1 MAEIPHCHPMKTAPL
16 RTWLPRVSQSLCAAL
31 NAVLCRLARGRRE
44 LLRNAA
50 AVIISVWGVN
60 AAQAGTTWDGGGAD
74 DNWGTSANWNPDG
87 PPPVGST
94 VDLIF
99 DGSTRLTPFNN
110 YTAFDDFHSL
120 TFAAG
125 AGAFTVS
132 GNSVDLFGKIEN
144 YSTNTQT
151 LALSDIAINGGQP
164 GTGEFNPVNGDLVI
178 SSANVF
184 TNGNNVRVFG
194 VNNKAVTFGAGTVIS
209 QSGGVVVEQASN
221 VVLLGANTYTGGTTV
236 NAGSLTIGNGG
247 TAGAISGSSAVSVAG
262 GAQMTWNNNNDTAGR
277 TIANNLSGAGT
288 VLFQGTNSVANQVFS
303 HYALTGTNSGL
314 TGTLKVSGARIQASS
329 AAHLGSAAVDLQTG
343 ASAMLTGTNTFTNSF
358 TIGNGAG
365 WRDSGFY
372 VGALRLEGSQTLN
385 GNITLNNTTGIVLG
399 DNSGANSAIGG
410 WAAGTHALNGVISG
424 PGDFAMS
431 RFTSWNGGAT
441 QAVNITLGGNQSNTF
456 TGKTVVDGQGGVASL
471 ILAKTGGAVAIA
483 PNTAVQMGSGTGG
496 QFNLRMGG
504 SNQFGSGVVMNFVNA
519 SGQWGRFDLLDTNQT
534 LAGMNA
540 GTLTTQGGA
549 VTQNGGLNVNTT
561 AATATLTLNGSGT
574 YLYNGYM
581 RNVDT
586 GGTGKLALVKAG
598 TGTQTLAGNQI
609 TYNGDTTINSGT
621 LVLADTTAFG
631 SAITVNAG
639 GTLTANRTALGGGA
653 RSAIMANGVN
663 LAGGTLNIDN
673 AGSGLAGGWTTFTA
687 ANGLTGTG
695 TINVNSG
702 VFSRDNTFANVI
714 NTSATVN
721 VAAGAFFG
729 AGRGGNSTIGALNG
743 AGIVSTLWAGANQGS
758 ITIGNGDGTG
768 VFTGTV
774 SGDGSNGA
782 DLTQQG
788 GILSVIKVGTGT
800 QTFSGAASSYK
811 GGTTVNGGTL
821 VLDNTP
827 LIGTLGGTG
836 AWTIAGGAN
845 LTVSTSNVAVDNWVT
860 QAALTG
866 TGTLTKEGT
875 GWFQFRGGVPANF
888 AGSIVINNG
897 RFGNGF
903 NSTVWTNSTADVFV
917 GATGELDLRTDD
929 MRVDELTG
937 SGTVINTFALG
948 EANNTLTVGSNNGS
962 SQFDGV
968 IRGIGGVGANNTS
981 IDVGRNSL
989 AKIGTGTFTLTGA
1002 NVYGGTTTASEGT
1015 LRIAGGDN
1023 RLPVGT
1029 ALTVNGGATSGG
1041 TFDLNARSQTV
1052 AALSGGS
1059 GAVTGTVTNTATGTG
1074 TINVTG
1080 TSTYDG
1086 VIQDGGAG
1094 KLTALTKSGVGTLA
1108 LTGTNTQSGQ
1118 TLITGGALRQGSAG
1132 ALSPNS
1138 NVNMN
1143 GGIVELGVTDFT
1155 AALGT
1160 GNGQMQFTGSGG
1172 FGAFGGTRVADIGGA
1187 AATMTWGTGNFVPD
1201 GSNLI
1206 LSGPNSDSTIR
1217 FLNPID
1223 LNGGSRRITSL
1234 GGTAAVDAEIAGNIT
1249 NGSLALVPGGSLFQI
1264 TGQITAPVV
1273 VENGSGAYGV
1283 PQVVLQR
1290 AGGNAVTGA
1299 LQIGHLPLAA
1309 PASAAGLALGLPD
1322 QIADTTVVTFGAA
1335 QGRWSYFNM
1344 QGNSETI
1351 AGLSNLAGMDGG
1363 VVQVVESEASP
1374 GTNSTLTLNVTSGTQ
1389 SYFGH
1394 IRDRSSGWTNNG
1406 GGTGRLNFVKT
1417 GAGTQELATWNNQT
1431 WSGTTDV
1438 QQGTLR
1444 LVLNNGANLPGA
1456 LSVSSGGTLEFS
1468 PAGTNNQNI
1477 TGALSGTG
1485 DLVKTG
1491 TGTTSLWNGVSLTGS
1506 ITVSEGRLRN
1516 DGNSANWSSNSA
1528 NLTVTA
1534 AGIFDLRADSA
1545 RVNELN
1551 GDGLITNSYGN
1562 GIGVHDTLTVGV
1574 ANGGG
1579 VFSGTITDGGS
1590 GSGDGLGGNAFTKEG
1605 TGTQILSGNNT
1616 YTGITTISGGVLQIG
1631 SGGTS
1636 GTLGTGTV
1644 TNNATL
1650 AYDRSDAVTVANNIT
1665 GTGNL
1670 SQQGDGTLTLSGT
1683 NSLGGVVTALSGT
1696 LSITGQTTF
1705 GSMNIANG
1713 ATLGG
1718 NGTLTSAGGD
1728 VILASGSHLAPGT
1741 SPGVLTVDLTGGTFD
1756 ISGAVTPAAS
1766 AALVFELGNP
1776 DSDGVLLN
1784 NTFLNIGNGVLG
1796 FDDFVFSAAAGFGEG
1811 TYVLFNGTSPITG
1824 SLAGNL
1830 SGAVA
1835 GSYLGTLGTADGG
1848 NDLVLTVVPEPGS
1861 AVLLVSGLALITR
1874 RRRR

>member
-1 MAEIPHCHPMKTAPL
+1 M
-16 RTWLPRVSQSLCAAL
+16 
-31 NAVLCRLARGRRE
+31 
-44 LLRNAA
+44 
-50 AVIISVWGVN
+50 ISVWGVN
-60 AAQAGTTWDGGGAD
+60 TAQAGTTWDGGGAD
-74 DNWGTSANWNPDG
+74 DNWGTAGNWNPDG
-87 PPPVGST
+87 PPPVGGT
-94 VDLIF
+94 VDLTF
-99 DGSTRLTPFNN
+99 DGTTRLTPFNN
-110 YTAFDDFHSL
+110 YTAWDDFHSL

-125 AGAFTVS
+125 AGAFTLS

-151 LALSDIAINGGQP
+151 IGLTDIAINAGQP

-194 VNNKAVTFGAGTVIS
+194 VNNKTVTFGTGTVIS
-209 QSGGVVVEQASN
+209 QTGGVTVEQASN
-221 VVLLGANTYTGGTTV
+221 VVLLGANTYTGSTTV
-236 NAGSLTIGNGG
+236 NAGTLTVGNG
-247 TAGAISGSSAVSVAG
+247 TNAGSIAGGSNVTVAA
-262 GAQMTWNNNNDTAGR
+262 GAQMTWNNSNSSGSSITL
-277 TIANNLSGAGT
+277 ANNLSGAGT
-288 VLFQGTNSVANQVFS
+288 VLLQGSNSNANQGFS
-303 HYALTGTNSGL
+303 NYNLTGNNAGF
-314 TGTLKVSGARIQASS
+314 TGTLRLNGSRAIANTAAQFSSG
-329 AAHLGSAAVDLQTG
+329 AVDLQTG
-343 ASAMLTGTNTFTNSF
+343 ASLLLTGTNTLTNNI
-358 TIGNGAG
+358 TVGNGAG
-365 WRDSGFY
+365 WADAGFY

-385 GNITLNNTTGIVLG
+385 GNITLNNTTGIVNG
-399 DNSGANSAIGG
+399 QNPSQYAAIGG
-410 WAAGTHALNGVISG
+410 WSAGTHSLNGVISG

-431 RFTSWNGGAT
+431 RYTSWNGGAT
-441 QAVNITLGGNQSNTF
+441 QAVNITLGGSSSNTY

-483 PNTAVQMGSGTGG
+483 ANTTVQMGSATGG

-534 LAGMNA
+534 LAGLNA
-540 GTLTTQGGA
+540 GALATQGGA
-549 VTQNGGLNVNTT
+549 VIQNGGLNVNTT
-561 AATATLTLNGSGT
+561 TATAVLTLDGSGT

-586 GGTGKLALVKAG
+586 GGTGKLALVKNG

-609 TYNGDTTINSGT
+609 TYNGGTTINGGT
-621 LVLADTTAFG
+621 LVLADTTAFA
-631 SAITVNAG
+631 SAITVNSG
-639 GTLTANRTALGGGA
+639 GTLTASRNALGGVA
-653 RSAIMANGVN
+653 RSPIMANAVN
-663 LAGGTLNIDN
+663 LNGGTLNIDN
-673 AGSGLAGGWTTFTA
+673 AGTGLAGGWTTFNA
-687 ANGLTGTG
+687 ANGLTGSG
-695 TINVNSG
+695 TININSG
-702 VFSRDNTFANVI
+702 VFSRDNTVANAI

-743 AGIVSTLWAGANQGS
+743 AGVVSTLWAGGSAGS
-758 ITIGNGDGTG
+758 ITVGNGDGSG
-768 VFTGTV
+768 NFTGTL
-774 SGDGSNGA
+774 SGNGSNGT
-782 DLTQQG
+782 DLTQNG
-788 GILSVIKVGTGT
+788 GVLSVIKVGTGT
-800 QTFSGAASSYK
+800 QTFSGAASNYTGS
-811 GGTTVNGGTL
+811 TTVNGGTL
-821 VLDNTP
+821 ILDGTN
-827 LIGTLGGTG
+827 LINTG

-845 LTVSTSNVAVDNWVT
+845 LTVNTANAAVDNWVA
-860 QAALTG
+860 QGALTG
-866 TGTLTKEGT
+866 TGTLTKTGT
-875 GWFQFRGGVPANF
+875 GWFQFRGGAPANF

-903 NSTVWTNSTADVFV
+903 NTTVWTNSTADVFV

-948 EANNTLTVGSNNGS
+948 ETNNTLTVGSNNGS

-1002 NVYGGTTTASEGT
+1002 NVYGGTTTVSDGT

-1029 ALTVNGGATSGG
+1029 ALTVNGGATAGG
-1041 TFDLNARSQTV
+1041 TFDLNARNQTV

-1059 GAVTGTVTNTATGTG
+1059 GAVTGRVTNTATGTG

-1094 KLTALTKSGVGTLA
+1094 MITALTKSGTGTLV
-1108 LTGTNTQSGQ
+1108 LTGANTQSGQ
-1118 TLITGGALRQGSAG
+1118 TLITGGALRQASAT

-1143 GGIVELGVTDFT
+1143 GGIVELGVADFVDP
-1155 AALGT
+1155 LGT
-1160 GNGQMQFTGSGG
+1160 GNGQLQFTGNGG
-1172 FGAFGGTRVADIGGA
+1172 FGAFGGTRIANIGGA
-1187 AATMTWGTGNFVPD
+1187 AGTMTWGTGNFVPD
-1201 GSNLI
+1201 GSSLI

-1223 LNGGSRRITSL
+1223 LNGGTRRIISL

-1249 NGSLALVPGGSLFQI
+1249 NGSLALAPGGALFQV
-1264 TGQITAPVV
+1264 TGQISAPVV

-1299 LQIGHLPLAA
+1299 LQIGNLPLAS
-1309 PASAAGLALGLPD
+1309 PASAAGVALGLPD

-1335 QGRWSYFNM
+1335 QGRWSYFNL

-1351 AGLSNLAGMDGG
+1351 GGLSNLAGMDGG
-1363 VVQVVESEASP
+1363 VVQLVEAEPSP

-1389 SYFGH
+1389 SYLGH
-1394 IRDRSSGWTNNG
+1394 IRDRQNGWTNNA

-1444 LVLNNGANLPGA
+1444 LVLNNATTLPGA
-1456 LSVSSGGTLEFS
+1456 LSVSSGATLEFA

-1491 TGTTSLWNGVSLTGS
+1491 TGTTSLWGGVGLSGN

-1516 DGNSANWSSNSA
+1516 DGNLANWSSNSA
-1528 NLTVTA
+1528 NLTVAA

-1562 GIGVHDTLTVGV
+1562 GVGVHDTLTVGV

-1579 VFSGTITDGGS
+1579 VFSGVITDGGG
-1590 GSGDGLGGNAFTKEG
+1590 GSGEGLGSNSFTKEG

-1616 YTGITTISGGVLQIG
+1616 YSGITTISGGVLQIG

-1636 GTLGTGTV
+1636 GSLGTGAV
-1644 TNNATL
+1644 TDNATL
-1650 AYDRSDAVTVANNIT
+1650 AFDRSDAFTVANNIT

-1670 SQQGDGTLTLSGT
+1670 SQQGDGILTLSGT

-1696 LSITGQTTF
+1696 LSITGQTDF
-1705 GSMNIANG
+1705 GSMTIASG

-1718 NGTLTSAGGD
+1718 NGTLTSAGGS

-1741 SPGVLTVDLTGGTFD
+1741 SPGVLTVDLAGGTFD
-1756 ISGAVTPAAS
+1756 VSAAVTPAAS

-1784 NTFLNIGNGVLG
+1784 NTFLSIGNGVLG

-1811 TYVLFNGTSPITG
+1811 TYVLFNGSSPITG

-1830 SGAVA
+1830 SGPVA
-1835 GSYLGTLGTADGG
+1835 GSYLGTLSTADGG

-1861 AVLLVSGLALITR
+1861 AALLASGLALLAR